1 MSDSERELSVLLR
14 EAASSLTPDVPG
26 LVGGA
31 VARGRRKARR
41 SRTGTTL
48 AAVAVVGIVGGMAG
62 PLATGTDTDT
72 VGGGRGSIAATTPS
86 AATGPTDS
94 PGQTAAPQRQ
104 LTVAADEIPE
114 TFARIFP
121 GEITKLPQKEPGVP
135 IVDFRWNGFAVRVG
149 FTTAEQEAGTS
160 IDPRSGQPIPGSA
173 QTDPG
178 TPMERCLRSAP
189 LREDG
194 STAPCRRGPR
204 GSVVST
210 LHRFP
215 TEGGVTTNWAWVFT
229 TDGRTIWVSAAN
241 ATEAKDGTVLAPHP
255 PLTPQQ
261 LLQAATSDLWFE

>member
-14 EAASSLTPDVPG
+14 EATSSLTPDVPG

-31 VARGRRKARR
+31 VARGQRQVRRR
-41 SRTGTTL
+41 RTGTTL

-62 PLATGTDTDT
+62 PLTTGTDAGSGDED
-72 VGGGRGSIAATTPS
+72 SIAATTPS

-94 PGQTAAPQRQ
+94 GGQTAAPQRK
-104 LTVAADEIPE
+104 LTVAAAEIPD

-121 GEITKLPQKEPGVP
+121 GEITELPQKESDVP
-135 IVDFRWNGFAVRVG
+135 VVDFRWNGFAVRVG
-149 FTTAEQEAGTS
+149 FTTAQQEAGTS
-160 IDPRSGQPIPGSA
+160 IDPRSGQPVPGSA
-173 QTDPG
+173 PTEPG

-194 STAPCRRGPR
+194 STAPCRRGPG

-215 TEGGVTTNWAWVFT
+215 SGGGVTMNWAWVYT
-229 TDGRTIWVSAAN
+229 TDGWTIGISAAN
-241 ATEAKDGTVLAPHP
+241 ATAGKDGTVLAPHP